1 MRLCRER
8 EGREGRGWGVGEG
21 DVPRPVPERGIETNP
36 RFRDLQSGFGF
47 RGLVSGVGLGYRD
60 LVFWFLVKR

>member
-1 MRLCRER
+1 M
-8 EGREGRGWGVGEG
+8 
-21 DVPRPVPERGIETNP
+21 PRPVPERGIETNP